1 MGVGLVKSSDYVAG
15 EDWNKPFTRRGFA
28 LENVDF
34 QLQQREALTPCHHLG
49 AMPNNPIPQSYF
61 HV

>member
-1 MGVGLVKSSDYVAG
+1 VGVGLVKSSDYVAG

-34 QLQQREALTPCHHLG
+34 QL
-49 AMPNNPIPQSYF
+49 
-61 HV
+61 